1 MDKSFLIGERGKDLS
16 GGQIQRIAI
25 ARSLYNNSNLL
36 ILDEATNALDEKTEK
51 QFINTLYKLKN
62 EKSMLIISHDK
73 EVLSICDIIYELCD
87 YKLIKKN
94 IPN

>member
-1 MDKSFLIGERGKDLS
+1 MGERGKDLS

-51 QFINTLYKLKN
+51 QFINTLHKLKN

-87 YKLIKKN
+87 YKLIKKYS
-94 IPN
+94 